1 MAALMQIAQSLLRAG
16 VGGAGFAAG
25 EALLGALTPGGPTL
39 QSQFGLAAAQKRRR
53 RRKMFTNTDI
63 AQFAAAEAIGGKKAA
78 VSLMMIRA
86 AAA

>member
-1 MAALMQIAQSLLRAG
+1 MQALIQIAAALLSGPA
-16 VGGAGFAAG
+16 FAAG
-25 EALLGALTPGGPTL
+25 EALTAALLPGGKTL
-39 QSQFGLAAAQKRRR
+39 QQQFGIPSALKRRR

-86 AAA
+86 ASA

>member
-1 MAALMQIAQSLLRAG
+1 VGALIQIAQALLAG
-16 VGGAGFAAG
+16 GIGAAGFGAG
-25 EALLGALTPGGPTL
+25 EALLGALRPGGPTIRE
-39 QSQFGLAAAQKRRR
+39 GLGLDKPRRQR

-86 AAA
+86 ARA

>member
-1 MAALMQIAQSLLRAG
+1 MGALIAIATSLLSGG
-16 VGGAGFAAG
+16 VGAAGFAAG
-25 EALLGALTPGGPTL
+25 EALIGALTPGGRTL
-39 QSQFGLAAAQKRRR
+39 QQQFGLAAATKRRR

-86 AAA
+86 ASA

>member
-1 MAALMQIAQSLLRAG
+1 MGALIAIARALLAG
-16 VGGAGFAAG
+16 TVGGAGFAAG
-25 EALLGALTPGGPTL
+25 TQLAEALTPGGRTL
-39 QSQFGLAAAQKRRR
+39 QESVLGLRPRGRAR

-86 AAA
+86 ARA

>member
-1 MAALMQIAQSLLRAG
+1 MQALVQIAQALLSGA
-16 VGGAGFAAG
+16 VGTGAYMAG
-25 EALLGALTPGGPTL
+25 EHLLGALSGGQSLAKAYGLPGQTT
-39 QSQFGLAAAQKRRR
+39 RRR

>member
-1 MAALMQIAQSLLRAG
+1 MGALVQIAQALLGGSL
-16 VGGAGFAAG
+16 GGIGFAAG
-25 EALLGALTPGGPTL
+25 EALTSALTPGGKTL
-39 QSQFGLAAAQKRRR
+39 QESFGIGARRRPR

-86 AAA
+86 ARA